1 MPEMD
6 YRKLM
11 GKMVELGYT
20 QATLASEAG
29 MGRSQLNLKLK
40 GKYAFK
46 QSEIEKICRL
56 LEIPAAE
63 IGSYFFTPKVE
74 ISQHSA

>member
-6 YRKLM
+6 YSKLHGRM
-11 GKMVELGYT
+11 AEKGIT
-20 QATLASEAG
+20 QKRLAEITK

-46 QSEIEKICRL
+46 QSEIEKICRAL
-56 LEIPAAE
+56 DITAAE
-63 IGSYFFTPKVE
+63 IGKYFFTPKVE
-74 ISQHSA
+74 KTQPD